1 MQTMEASSTDKRI
14 DDLNI
19 RMTEG
24 FGRVHRE
31 IDGLDARI
39 TEGFKR
45 VDREIAA
52 LGGQTTEGFK
62 RVDREIDRVHE
73 DIRELRGDIKGLR
86 TETSERFDAMHRTMM
101 RGFFAL
107 GGITVTLFLAL
118 AGLQGF

>member
-14 DDLNI
+14 DDLNV

-31 IDGLDARI
+31 IDGLDARM

-45 VDREIAA
+45 VD
-52 LGGQTTEGFK
+52 G
-62 RVDREIDRVHE
+62 
-73 DIRELRGDIKGLR
+73 DICELRGDIKDLR
-86 TETSERFDAMHRTMM
+86 SETSERFDAMHRTMM

-107 GGITVTLFLAL
+107 GGIMVTLFLAL